1 MATSEEYKSAVAKL
15 TPIQQKAVQIRN
27 NINKFEKSALP
38 KYLET
43 IQNTQSKLAGHTKKN
58 YRNIYQGKLKNTKRA
73 ANMQLNKF
81 RLNLGMF
88 EKSNKLNNKMI
99 QFHKRYLNKIEKLQ
113 AKVNLPFAPIP
124 PTTNVNSVY
133 QKQLQSESAME
144 NLQMNLKKRE
154 IERMREEEIKQRLE
168 LVRRNFTPEQIEL
181 IILEKRI
188 KNLLPP
194 THKHNNKKLNNE
206 LTLSLK
212 LLREGRNNSTI
223 KNSLLKYR
231 TSQLGRK
238 QNQQTQLSE
247 EDNKYLDMVL
257 TTLREN
263 PKLLESELSE
273 ADIVMMLKINQLRK

>member
-1 MATSEEYKSAVAKL
+1 
-15 TPIQQKAVQIRN
+15 
-27 NINKFEKSALP
+27 
-38 KYLET
+38 
-43 IQNTQSKLAGHTKKN
+43 
-58 YRNIYQGKLKNTKRA
+58 
-73 ANMQLNKF
+73 
-81 RLNLGMF
+81 
-88 EKSNKLNNKMI
+88 
-99 QFHKRYLNKIEKLQ
+99 
-113 AKVNLPFAPIP
+113 
-124 PTTNVNSVY
+124 
-133 QKQLQSESAME
+133 
-144 NLQMNLKKRE
+144 MNLKKRE

>member
-1 MATSEEYKSAVAKL
+1 MIVG
-15 TPIQQKAVQIRN
+15 
-27 NINKFEKSALP
+27 
-38 KYLET
+38 KYT
-43 IQNTQSKLAGHTKKN
+43 YGQNYITVHGKDSGYQVKIGAFCSIG
-58 YRNIYQGKLKNTKRA
+58 RNITIYVGDNHRKDWVTTFPFGHIHKGVFTKFNGTGHPSSNGDVIIGNDVWIA
-73 ANMQLNKF
+73 SNVTIMSGVTIGNGAIIAN
-81 RLNLGMF
+81 
-88 EKSNKLNNKMI
+88 
-99 QFHKRYLNKIEKLQ
+99 
-113 AKVNLPFAPIP
+113 
-124 PTTNVNSVY
+124 NSHVVKDVEPY
-133 QKQLQSESAME
+133 SIVGGNPARFISY
-144 NLQMNLKKRE
+144 R
-154 IERMREEEIKQRLE
+154 
-168 LVRRNFTPEQIEL
+168 FTPEQIEL

>member
-1 MATSEEYKSAVAKL
+1 MQTEE
-15 TPIQQKAVQIRN
+15 
-27 NINKFEKSALP
+27 EM
-38 KYLET
+38 
-43 IQNTQSKLAGHTKKN
+43 KN
-58 YRNIYQGKLKNTKRA
+58 
-73 ANMQLNKF
+73 
-81 RLNLGMF
+81 
-88 EKSNKLNNKMI
+88 
-99 QFHKRYLNKIEKLQ
+99 
-113 AKVNLPFAPIP
+113 V
-124 PTTNVNSVY
+124 
-133 QKQLQSESAME
+133 
-144 NLQMNLKKRE
+144 QMNLERRKL
-154 IERMREEEIKQRLE
+154 ERMSAQEAKERLD
-168 LVRRNFTPEQIEL
+168 LVRKGFPSDQIDL
-181 IILEKRI
+181 IILERRI

-194 THKHNNKKLNNE
+194 THKRNNKKLSNE

-212 LLREGRNNSTI
+212 LLREGKNNSTI